1 MRVANCQMFG
11 CEVLDVSDEFG
22 GAISMLSVR
31 LHQTDNDTVVITQAA
46 QEAEGASCSCLAV
59 FGRRLLEKR
68 ITSRLAWAI
77 PLFEPT
83 IRW

>member
-11 CEVLDVSDEFG
+11 CEVLDASDEFG

-31 LHQTDNDTVVITQAA
+31 LHQTANDTVVITQAA
-46 QEAEGASCSCLAV
+46 QEADGASCSCLAV
-59 FGRRLLEKR
+59 LGRRLLAKQFTR
-68 ITSRLAWAI
+68 LLAWAI
-77 PLFEPT
+77 SLFELT

>member
-46 QEAEGASCSCLAV
+46 QETDGASCRCLAV
-59 FGRRLLEKR
+59 FGRRLLAKK
-68 ITSRLAWAI
+68 ITRRLAWAI
-77 PLFEPT
+77 SLFEPT